1 MKAKTFLSSLRGI
14 VNQPRINTGDF
25 KVGYFE
31 KASFWDFWVILGG
44 FRGFL
49 GIFFI
54 SPAERSYSSPLF
66 YWLKLNCPILGFYPS

>member
-25 KVGYFE
+25 DFGYFE

-49 GIFFI
+49 GIWFI
-54 SPAERSYSSPLF
+54 FP
-66 YWLKLNCPILGFYPS
+66 